1 MKFGPSGDSNGIR
14 LLRRRAMIVSNSKL
28 FAKIVEDPNNL
39 KAVRFDDLIASKQ
52 KFLCRC
58 NARDISEMQQHL
70 NCFVDCFTECGSSGN
85 LTLHHFINKMCK
97 AGFCVRICPEE
108 NMAEVR
114 ERFIER
120 MDALQETKQVRQML
134 LPRKKNSMAFWK
146 QL

>member
-1 MKFGPSGDSNGIR
+1 MHSMQSRQTLPHWEF
-14 LLRRRAMIVSNSKL
+14 
-28 FAKIVEDPNNL
+28 
-39 KAVRFDDLIASKQ
+39 VR

-70 NCFVDCFTECGSSGN
+70 NCFVDCFTECASSGN

-97 AGFCVRICPEE
+97 AGFCARICPEE

-120 MDALQETKQVRQML
+120 MDALQETEQVRQML
-134 LPRKKNSMAFWK
+134 LPQKEKLDGILEATMKDDVKDVNTIKA
-146 QL
+146 L